1 MDILLS
7 REAIA
12 DLHMKGEPNETL
24 GDFYLRLR
32 DAQHR
37 RDADWLRGKC
47 PHHNIVGKVHDIR
60 HECPTCFAEF
70 VAAGSDGQA
79 APG

>member
-1 MDILLS
+1 MGILLKP
-7 REAIA
+7 EEITE
-12 DLHMKGEPNETL
+12 LHMEREPDETL
-24 GDFYLRLR
+24 GEFYLRLR

-37 RDADWLRGKC
+37 RDVDWLRGKC

-60 HECPTCFAEF
+60 HECPTCFWEF
-70 VAAGSDGQA
+70 VAAGSEGQA